1 MGNSKRPTKIICL
14 VPTNHVWFSWC
25 FFSFSNKYWK
35 WRWIWNF
42 GKLQQG
48 NSKLFVLFLQTRFV
62 SHDVSNL
69 LIAKCKCNPFK
80 KLHFST
86 FIVCNTIFLLPQFSV
101 KSQQDTKLINFI
113 VENIAMSKKISTLK
127 WSREKWENQLSNVL

>member
-1 MGNSKRPTKIICL
+1 MGNSKRPTKIIYL

-48 NSKLFVLFLQTRFV
+48 NSKLFVFIPANQVCFSWCFKSFDCKVQTESFQEMKLFHIHGMQY
-62 SHDVSNL
+62 N
-69 LIAKCKCNPFK
+69 I
-80 KLHFST
+80 
-86 FIVCNTIFLLPQFSV
+86 SV

-113 VENIAMSKKISTLK
+113 VENIATSKKISTLK